1 MAYTLGFAGG
11 GRIARIMLG
20 GWVRNGA
27 AITRVKFAE
36 PDDSAAELLLSRVPG
51 PLERVSRVSELVDCE
66 FIFLAVHPPAIPTV
80 TAELSGKLKP
90 ESVVVS
96 LAPKVTIS
104 QLQRQLGGFPNV
116 ARVIPNAPSLVG
128 MGYNPVC
135 LAKGFP
141 DAQMV
146 RLMSLLQILGKAP
159 FVSESHLELYALLTG
174 MGPTYFWP
182 QFYELR
188 SILTNLGLPP
198 HYFETAMDQMLLG
211 TLAVMEQSSLSES
224 DVLDLIPVKPLAEI
238 EGTLRQAYRDKLL
251 AIYEKIRPVAE
262 S

>member
-27 AITRVKFAE
+27 SIARVKFVD
-36 PDDSAAELLLSRVPG
+36 PDDRAARLLLSQVSG
-51 PLERVSRVSELVDCE
+51 PLERVSQVSELVDSE

-96 LAPKVTIS
+96 LAPKITIS
-104 QLQRQLGGFPNV
+104 QLQQQLGGFPNV
-116 ARVIPNAPSLVG
+116 ARVIPNASSLVG
-128 MGYNPVC
+128 MGYNPVR

-141 DAQMV
+141 EAQMV

-159 FVSESHLELYALLTG
+159 FVSESHLELYALLTA

-188 SILTNLGLPP
+188 SILTGLGLSPED
-198 HYFETAMDQMLLG
+198 FQAALRDMVLEA
-211 TLAVMEQSSLSES
+211 LATMEASCLSEAE
-224 DVLDLIPVKPLAEI
+224 VMDLIPVKPLGEFEA
-238 EGTLRQAYRDKLL
+238 TLRQAYRDKLP

-262 S
+262 N